1 MMVPRHPHL
10 GRRHLP
16 PEVAANSGKIA
27 VIAATTTPVGA
38 TSLLQIARP
47 APDPSMPVPLR
58 HRAVACQHQR
68 RHHPALHHLPLE
80 VAANSVQ
87 TVAIAA
93 RTTPDGATSLLQIAK
108 RAPEASTPVPL
119 HHRASD
125 EPGASKLH
133 ERSTELVRPESA
145 ELPDALAELFLS
157 LVCAACGRRKFIAG
171 SPRVFARSLLGP
183 S

>member
-1 MMVPRHPHL
+1 
-10 GRRHLP
+10 
-16 PEVAANSGKIA
+16 
-27 VIAATTTPVGA
+27 
-38 TSLLQIARP
+38 
-47 APDPSMPVPLR
+47 MPVPLR

-133 ERSTELVRPESA
+133 ERSTAGATGISRAARRFGRAV
-145 ELPDALAELFLS
+145 S
-157 LVCAACGRRKFIAG
+157 LTSLCCLRTSEIHCRITTCIREEPFGPIVKIHGAPPIDRSWLDCPSMSIA
-171 SPRVFARSLLGP
+171 
-183 S
+183 